1 MGVPDR
7 AKDPKRQV
15 IFRKGEDD
23 SALRLRASFEPHGF
37 KHPETVKAALDNPN
51 ARVFVPL
58 GSDKT
63 PRVSEKYHEPA
74 HTQEPNED
82 GGWDD
87 VITSASYYPHREY
100 PVSGSDIAKLKRG
113 R

>member
-1 MGVPDR
+1 MAVPDR

-23 SALRLRASFEPHGF
+23 SALRLRASFEPQGF

-51 ARVFVPL
+51 AKVFVPL

-63 PRVSEKYHEPA
+63 PRLSENHHDDA
-74 HTQEPNED
+74 HTQEPNKD

-87 VITSASYYPHREY
+87 VITSASYYPNREY

>member
-1 MGVPDR
+1 MPIYRKGDDQFALRER
-7 AKDPKRQV
+7 AK
-15 IFRKGEDD
+15 
-23 SALRLRASFEPHGF
+23 AEPQGF
-37 KHPETVKAALDNPN
+37 KHPETVKGALDNPN
-51 ARVFVPL
+51 AKVFVPL

-63 PRVSEKYHEPA
+63 PRVSENYHDVA
-74 HTQEPNED
+74 HTQEPNQD

-87 VITSASYYPHREY
+87 VYTSASYYKHREY